1 MPFPGFPTDLQAQIT
16 TLNTVC
22 EGGALIVENLFETR
36 FKYVPE
42 LQKMGADIEVKG
54 RNAFVR
60 GVNRLHGASVVAGD
74 LRGGAALV
82 IAALAAEG
90 TSEVVDLSYLDR
102 GYADLQAKLKSLG
115 AEIKRVRI

>member
-1 MPFPGFPTDLQAQIT
+1 MQLQARVDDST
-16 TLNTVC
+16 GEDAFDVVDYAL
-22 EGGALIVENLFETR
+22 GGRRE
-36 FKYVPE
+36 
-42 LQKMGADIEVKG
+42 QGADIEVNG

-60 GVNRLHGASVVAGD
+60 GVPRLHGATLVAGD

-90 TSEVVDLSYLDR
+90 TSEVLDLSHIDR
-102 GYADLQAKLKSLG
+102 GYSDLRGKLKGLG